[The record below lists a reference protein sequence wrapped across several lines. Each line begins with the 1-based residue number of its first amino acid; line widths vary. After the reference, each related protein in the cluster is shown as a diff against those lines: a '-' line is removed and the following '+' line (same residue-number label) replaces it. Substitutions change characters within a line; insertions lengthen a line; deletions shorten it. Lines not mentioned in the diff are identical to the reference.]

1 MFFPTI
7 EILVVSTTNMPFS
20 KITAATTNLFSFCVM
35 FSNDMCGLSSLCFR
49 RVFLSGDQE
58 VELQN
63 YDEYDGLVLN
73 GMGHIKDTTTS
84 TDLMRK
90 PGVGVRT
97 QQLRKMEFMLKLK
110 MGQLINFVSSK
121 ILKK

>member
-1 MFFPTI
+1 M
-7 EILVVSTTNMPFS
+7 LVVSTANMLFS
-20 KITAATTNLFSFCVM
+20 KISVATTNLFSLCVM

-63 YDEYDGLVLN
+63 YDEYDGLDLN

-90 PGVGVRT
+90 AVEGVRT
-97 QQLRKMEFMLKLK
+97 QQLPKMEFMLKLK
-110 MGQLINFVSSK
+110 MGQLINFVPSQ